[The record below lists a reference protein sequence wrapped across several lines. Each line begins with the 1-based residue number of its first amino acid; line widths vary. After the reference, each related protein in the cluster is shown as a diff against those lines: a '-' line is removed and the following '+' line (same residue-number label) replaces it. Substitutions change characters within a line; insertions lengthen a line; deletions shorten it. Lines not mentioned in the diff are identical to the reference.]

1 MNSYTNRFLNHNKHC
16 RMLIGLLVIVVILF
30 SSYFSYAAKP
40 SVEEIK
46 AVYIFKFIRFVK
58 WPKDA
63 LNGTY
68 RVCVLG
74 NSTIIKQLKSINGYE
89 VDGRIVDVK
98 HFNNIDDVNFCHIL
112 FVSSEQS
119 SKLPRVLK
127 KLNYPPVL
135 TVGETEEFLDK
146 GGIVEFFTVDNY
158 VRFKINQ
165 RAAENTGLII
175 SSQLLHLTKSR

>member
-1 MNSYTNRFLNHNKHC
+1 
-16 RMLIGLLVIVVILF
+16 MLISLLVIITTLF
-30 SSYFSYAAKP
+30 IPFYSHAAKP

-46 AVYIFKFIRFVK
+46 AVYLFKFIRFVK
-58 WPKDA
+58 WPEDS

-68 RVCVLG
+68 QVCVLG
-74 NSTIIKQLKSINGYE
+74 NSPIIEQLKSVDGYE
-89 VDGRIVDVK
+89 VNGRMVHVK
-98 HFNNIDDVNFCHIL
+98 HFNDVDEVNFCHIL

-146 GGIVEFFTVDNY
+146 GGIVEFFTVGNY

-165 RAAENTGLII
+165 RAAENTGLVI
-175 SSQLLHLTKSR
+175 SSQLLYLTKSR